1 MKELLVSIIM
11 PNYNNEKYLARS
23 VKSVIDQSYQN
34 WELIVIDNR
43 SSDNS
48 LKVLQGFND
57 KRIKIFTTDN
67 EGIIGKSR
75 NIGLK
80 NSNGEW
86 LSFLDSDDW
95 WEPKKLEEIFK
106 IINSS
111 DYYDVVV
118 HNEYKIDDKNNQKHI
133 LKYGPYE
140 KNFYEKLIIFGNRIS
155 LSAATVRKS
164 FLKYHKIIFSERRD
178 HITAEDYDLWIN
190 IANNDGKFYFCKK
203 ILGNYFIHQN
213 NQSIINN
220 LHFNNI
226 INVSLHYA
234 KLENNKNYYSKIIS
248 RKYLL
253 FALSNFLNINSSIYF
268 FKSLRFSPFYILLFI
283 SNKIKCKFYK

>member
-86 LSFLDSDDW
+86 LSF
-95 WEPKKLEEIFK
+95 
-106 IINSS
+106 
-111 DYYDVVV
+111 
-118 HNEYKIDDKNNQKHI
+118 
-133 LKYGPYE
+133 
-140 KNFYEKLIIFGNRIS
+140 
-155 LSAATVRKS
+155 
-164 FLKYHKIIFSERRD
+164 
-178 HITAEDYDLWIN
+178 
-190 IANNDGKFYFCKK
+190 
-203 ILGNYFIHQN
+203 
-213 NQSIINN
+213 
-220 LHFNNI
+220 
-226 INVSLHYA
+226 
-234 KLENNKNYYSKIIS
+234 
-248 RKYLL
+248 
-253 FALSNFLNINSSIYF
+253 
-268 FKSLRFSPFYILLFI
+268 
-283 SNKIKCKFYK
+283 

>member
-106 IINSS
+106 IINSI

-164 FLKYHKIIFSERRD
+164 
-178 HITAEDYDLWIN
+178 
-190 IANNDGKFYFCKK
+190 
-203 ILGNYFIHQN
+203 
-213 NQSIINN
+213 
-220 LHFNNI
+220 
-226 INVSLHYA
+226 
-234 KLENNKNYYSKIIS
+234 LELI
-248 RKYLL
+248 
-253 FALSNFLNINSSIYF
+253 SNFL
-268 FKSLRFSPFYILLFI
+268 K
-283 SNKIKCKFYK
+283 